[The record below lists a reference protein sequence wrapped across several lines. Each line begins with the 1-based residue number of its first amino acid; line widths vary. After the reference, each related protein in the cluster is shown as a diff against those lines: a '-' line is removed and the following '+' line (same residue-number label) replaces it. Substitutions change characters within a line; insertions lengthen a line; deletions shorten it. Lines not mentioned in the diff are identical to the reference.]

1 MPGTNTRFVKDFIR
15 PRGLRTPATLVFC
28 DALDELLKL
37 PVPPPERTPLH
48 LLLVRWAAYPVFLIL
63 RRVYGTD
70 VFRDDWRRTDPE
82 HQRVLQER
90 EKAREARHK
99 AADDTK
105 RERERRRAAKTA
117 AREAALRAKA
127 GRRSKRESTPA

>member
-1 MPGTNTRFVKDFIR
+1 M
-15 PRGLRTPATLVFC
+15 
-28 DALDELLKL
+28 
-37 PVPPPERTPLH
+37 
-48 LLLVRWAAYPVFLIL
+48 RWAAYPAFLFL

-90 EKAREARHK
+90 ERAREARHK
-99 AADDTK
+99 AADETK
-105 RERERRRAAKTA
+105 RERERRRAAKTV

-127 GRRSKRESTPA
+127 GRRSKRQSTPA